1 MRSFAN
7 IFLQIYPGLILIGNL
22 GEILRFI
29 SCKII
34 FCGINVSEEKKV
46 FICQIIYLLFM
57 FLFLI
62 LDVFCFVDEN
72 TFDDEKTL
80 LFMKEKVKLL
90 YLNSILGGI
99 INIIEIIYLIILLVK
114 EKKYKIDLQE
124 KKEMSLIRFEEE
136 V

>member
-1 MRSFAN
+1 MF
-7 IFLQIYPGLILIGNL
+7 LILIL
-22 GEILRFI
+22 D
-29 SCKII
+29 I
-34 FCGINVSEEKKV
+34 F
-46 FICQIIYLLFM
+46 YY
-57 FLFLI
+57 
-62 LDVFCFVDEN
+62 VDEN

-114 EKKYKIDLQE
+114 EKKYKIDLQK
-124 KKEMSLIRFEEE
+124 KKEISLIRFEEE